1 MSAMLNGVVAKYH
14 REYCWVRLTDG
25 REVIAKPRSRL
36 ELDVRRELRDFEK
49 EGRIVFAQQ
58 LAVGDEVRVDEPAP
72 GSFTIEEV
80 AERQTWLLRKSLGRY
95 RRRVQCVVANA
106 DQLALVVAPNPGIPL
121 SLIDRAFI
129 AAIQGGL
136 RPLLI
141 VNKIDLAPQLEQD
154 VLIRNY
160 RSLGYGVLFT
170 QATAG
175 SGLDELREVLAGQLT
190 VLSGHSGVGKS
201 TLLSALTGEEI
212 KTAAV
217 RERDLKGRQT
227 TVTAQLYALPGG
239 GGAVDTPG
247 VREFGLAHLDWTDV
261 HEYFSDI
268 AELTQGCSFRDCL
281 HDSEPGCSV
290 RAAVER
296 GELAGERVESYRK
309 LRQEAEQSGKYWEN
323 R

>member
-1 MSAMLNGVVAKYH
+1 MCAMLNGVVAKYH
-14 REYCWVRLTDG
+14 REYCWVRLADG
-25 REVIAKPRSRL
+25 REVVAKPRSRL

-58 LAVGDEVRVDEPAP
+58 LAVGDEVQVDEPTP
-72 GSFTIEEV
+72 GTFTIEQV

-121 SLIDRAFI
+121 NLIDRAFI

-136 RPLLI
+136 QPMLI
-141 VNKIDLAPQLEQD
+141 VNKLDLAPELEHD

-160 RSLGYGVLFT
+160 RELGYSVFFT

-175 SGLDELREVLAGQLT
+175 VGLDGLRAALAGQLT
-190 VLSGHSGVGKS
+190 VFSGHSGVGKS
-201 TLLSALTGEEI
+201 TLLSALTGMEI
-212 KTAAV
+212 ATAAV

-247 VREFGLAHLDWTDV
+247 IREFGLAHLDWTDV

-268 AELTQGCSFRDCL
+268 AELTQSCGFRDCL
-281 HDSEPGCSV
+281 HDSEPGCAVS
-290 RAAVER
+290 AAVQR
-296 GELAGERVESYRK
+296 GELAAQRVDSYRK
-309 LRQEAEQSGKYWEN
+309 LRQEAEQSGRYWEN